1 MSVKYNLKKGAWY
14 AVENVTMIM
23 FGLLSVILVARIFG
37 PESLGKLSLVQAITA
52 MLLFTVVLGLDHI
65 IVRDIA
71 RNPKDNRYLST
82 VFFLQA
88 IAWSVHSVFVF
99 FVLWWLSDNGIEKDL
114 IVIFLAVVTGTYFS
128 RATVLKLYFQATNQ
142 PQKIGTSAVYSRLL
156 GLLYLTW
163 ALFNDYNYE
172 YIILFIPIQTFFHF
186 LMLLRF
192 YLKEQIAPFKFYFD
206 FSLVKKLLREALPL
220 LVSAALFPIF
230 MEADILL
237 IARLLG
243 EYEVGIYSASS
254 RLITQ
259 LVFLGHIITMTFYL
273 ALSKRI
279 DNSSTDEIIFT
290 KGLIKI
296 LFVFGCSMSL
306 IVSVMSDFIIEL
318 LYGDSFK
325 GAGAVLAILAWK
337 WVFIFPAA
345 LFSRLLILKGL
356 MRYELIKSLVVAA
369 FSLTANYLLIPVVG
383 ITGAAVIS
391 VLSYFIADYL
401 IYSAFK
407 PTRDIFK
414 LASICM
420 FEVFFKPCQTVLD
433 IRHTLGSR

>member
-71 RNPKDNRYLST
+71 RTPKDSRYIST
-82 VFFLQA
+82 VFILQA
-88 IAWSVHSVFVF
+88 LAWSVHSVIVF
-99 FVLWWLSDNGIEKDL
+99 FVLWWLSDNGIEKDV
-114 IVIFLAVVTGTYFS
+114 IIIFLAVIAGTYFS
-128 RATVLKLYFQATNQ
+128 RATVLKLYFQAINQ
-142 PQKIGTSAVYSRLL
+142 PKKIGTSAVYSRLL
-156 GLLYLTW
+156 GLLYLAW
-163 ALFNDYNYE
+163 ALLNDYNYE
-172 YIILFIPIQTFFHF
+172 YIILFIPVQTFFHF

-192 YLKEQIAPFKFYFD
+192 YLKEQTEPFKLDFD
-206 FSLVKKLLREALPL
+206 LTLVKKLLTEALPL
-220 LVSAALFPIF
+220 LAAAALFPVF
-230 MEADILL
+230 MQADILL
-237 IARLLG
+237 IAKLLG

-279 DNSSTDEIIFT
+279 DNNSTDEVIFT

-296 LFVFGCSMSL
+296 LFIFGFVMSL
-306 IVSVMSDFIIEL
+306 AVSVMADFIIEL
-318 LYGDSFK
+318 LYGESFK
-325 GAGAVLAILAWK
+325 GAGDVLAIIAWK

-414 LASICM
+414 IASVSV
-420 FEVFFKPCQTVLD
+420 FEVFFKPRQTVLD
-433 IRHTLGSR
+433 IRHTLGSK